1 MRVAIKIEL
10 TPAERAQL
18 EHNVKQHTIEK
29 RLYLRSRIVL
39 LSAAGEECIR
49 IADQLGV
56 SEKTCRKWRRRFAE
70 ERMAGIEDMERS
82 GAPEL
87 FTAGERREIIRIA
100 STAPEILE
108 NWTLANVTA
117 AVKKRFGKEASVET
131 IRQILKSASSEAGM
145 PEGVRLKRQEKQQ
158 GNFSLRI

>member
-1 MRVAIKIEL
+1 MRVAVKIEL
-10 TPAERAQL
+10 TPAEREQL
-18 EHNVKQHTIEK
+18 ERNVKQHTIEK

-49 IADQLGV
+49 IADQLGI

-70 ERMAGIEDMERS
+70 ERMAGIEDLERS

-87 FTAGERREIIRIA
+87 FTSGERQEILRIA

-108 NWTLANVTA
+108 NWTLANVTE
-117 AVKKRFGKEASVET
+117 AVKKRFGREVSVET
-131 IRQILKSASSEAGM
+131 IRQILKTASADGTV
-145 PEGVRLKRQEKQQ
+145 PEGVRLKKHEKHQDVTA
-158 GNFSLRI
+158 